1 MDASAA
7 AAFATGELAEARSR
21 AYHLFG
27 ALLARGFEPTLLEAA
42 RQVPQLGDA
51 FAGLEASELAAG
63 HHELLTMQLFP
74 FAGVF
79 EDREALIGGTTG
91 DDFQRW
97 YLDAGF
103 QVELADT
110 TADHLGLQLAFLSYL
125 SGAEADAATAGRGAE
140 VDLLHDRQR
149 RFLDRM
155 LHWLPGFFVAVRAQP
170 AGPWRTVVELA
181 LALVADHRDS
191 LGGEVHTRSW
201 AAAENILDD
210 DKTGTRR
217 IARLL
222 CAPAFS
228 GVFLTRRDLTVLGRA
243 ADVPRGFGSRV
254 QMLGNLL
261 LNAAEYGEAT
271 EVLERL
277 DHLWAARIDA
287 YATLATGSAWRA
299 HASAWHARAEQT
311 RGLLGQMLA
320 ALEG

>member
-1 MDASAA
+1 MDASSAA
-7 AAFATGELAEARSR
+7 VFAAGELAEARSR
-21 AYHLFG
+21 AYHLLG
-27 ALLARGFEPTLLEAA
+27 ALVARGFDAKLLEHA
-42 RQVPQLGDA
+42 REVPHLGEA
-51 FAGLEASELAAG
+51 FAGLDANELAAG

-74 FAGVF
+74 YAGVF
-79 EDREALIGGTTG
+79 EDADALIGGTAA
-91 DDFQRW
+91 DDFQRC

-110 TADHLGLQLAFLSYL
+110 TADHLGLQLGFMSFLA
-125 SGAEADAATAGRGAE
+125 GAEADAANERRTNE
-140 VDLLHDRQR
+140 VEALSDRQR
-149 RFLDRM
+149 QFLDRM
-155 LHWLPGFFVAVRAQP
+155 MHWLPGFVVAAQAQP
-170 AGPWRTVVELA
+170 QGPWRTVIELA
-181 LALVADHRDS
+181 FSLVVDHRAA
-191 LGGEVHTRSW
+191 LGGQAQTRQW
-201 AAAENILDD
+201 PEAENVLDD

-277 DHLWAARIDA
+277 DQLWAARIDA
-287 YATLATGSAWRA
+287 YATLAANPAWKP
-299 HASAWHARAEQT
+299 HAEAWHARAVQT
-311 RGLLGQMLA
+311 RKLLAQMLT
-320 ALEG
+320 ALSD